1 MKKRPELN
9 YMNAIASLCVV
20 LIHVLSIAI
29 FQVER
34 TSWKGAAIYFPWRLS
49 AYVVPM
55 FLYTGALKM
64 ARQFADRTITPGSYW
79 TYCVGRVK
87 KIYLPYVLWVV
98 IYFFSFLQ
106 IGYVRG
112 EAGEFFQYLFTGTLS
127 SPFYYIILVMQFYF
141 LMPLWVW
148 MVRHVPAWLGM
159 TMGLLVTVCMQGFPQ
174 LLAGFGVEFAYT
186 DRVFAT
192 YLIFWMAGLYA
203 GKHYE
208 AFQQSLQKRCV
219 KPICAV
225 LVLLC
230 AWLGYLQY
238 CGTAVPFHMDNVK
251 MMADLLSIGLLHSIC
266 ISLTRAP
273 AKIQHTL
280 QGLAGASFFL
290 YLSHCLFL
298 TLGTAWLQ
306 GRGVTDLSLLLSAR
320 ALVCYTAPFLVWFVY
335 SRTLS
340 RTKWGRGLL
349 G

>member
-34 TSWKGAAIYFPWRLS
+34 TSWQGMLIYLPWRLS

-64 ARQFADRTITPGSYW
+64 AQQFSEKIITPGSYGR
-79 TYCVGRVK
+79 YCVGRVK
-87 KIYLPYVLWVV
+87 KIYLPYAIWVV
-98 IYFFSFLQ
+98 IYYLSFLR
-106 IGYVRG
+106 IGFVRG
-112 EAGEFFQYLFTGTLS
+112 EVGEFFHYLFTGTLA

-159 TMGLLVTVCMQGFPQ
+159 AVALLVTFCMQGFPQ
-174 LLAGFGVEFAYT
+174 LLAQFGVDFLYT

-192 YLIFWMAGLYA
+192 YLIFWVAGLYA
-203 GKHYE
+203 GKDYE
-208 AFQQSLQKRCV
+208 RTCEGLRGRGIQFT
-219 KPICAV
+219 CAV
-225 LVLLC
+225 LVVLC
-230 AWLGYLQY
+230 AVLGYLQY
-238 CGTAVPFHMDNVK
+238 AYSFAPFNLNNVK
-251 MMADLLSIGLLHSIC
+251 MVADLLSICLLHALC
-266 ISLTRAP
+266 LSLTRGP
-273 AKIQHTL
+273 GKVQRIL
-280 QGLAGASFFL
+280 QALYGTSFFL
-290 YLSHCLFL
+290 YLSHCLGM
-298 TLGTAWLQ
+298 TLVTNTCQGNGITA
-306 GRGVTDLSLLLSAR
+306 LSTLLPIRL
-320 ALVCYTAPFLVWFVY
+320 LVCYTVPFLLYFLY
-335 SRTLS
+335 SHTLA

>member
-20 LIHVLSIAI
+20 LIHIFSIAI

-34 TSWKGAAIYFPWRLS
+34 TAWEGALIYFPWRLS

-55 FLYTGALKM
+55 FFYTGALKM
-64 ARQFADRTITPGSYW
+64 SRQFETREVTLPSYLH
-79 TYCVGRVK
+79 YCVGRVK
-87 KIYLPYVLWVV
+87 KIYLPYVLWSV
-98 IYFFSFLQ
+98 IYFFCFIQ

-112 EAGEFFQYLFTGTLS
+112 EVGEFFHYLFTGDLS
-127 SPFYYIILVMQFYF
+127 APFYYIILVMQFYF

-148 MVRHVPAWLGM
+148 MIRHIPAWLGISIGM
-159 TMGLLVTVCMQGFPQ
+159 LVTMCMRGLPQ
-174 LLAGFGVEFAYT
+174 LLTHFGVEFAYT
-186 DRVFAT
+186 GRIFAN

-203 GKHYE
+203 GKHYDSFRKTLE
-208 AFQQSLQKRCV
+208 NRWV

-225 LVLLC
+225 LVLVC
-230 AWLGYLQY
+230 AGLGYLQY
-238 CGTAVPFHMDNVK
+238 AFDFEPFLLDDVK

-266 ISLTRAP
+266 ISLTRAS
-273 AKIQHTL
+273 AKIQNTL
-280 QGLAGASFFL
+280 QTMASASFFL
-290 YLSHCLFL
+290 YLTHCLFL
-298 TLGTAWLQ
+298 TLATNFMQ
-306 GRGVTDLSLLLSAR
+306 GHGIASLSILLPAR
-320 ALVCYTAPFLVWFVY
+320 ALVCYTVPYLLWFVY

>member
-1 MKKRPELN
+1 MKRRPELN

-20 LIHVLSIAI
+20 LIHVLSAAI

-34 TSWKGAAIYFPWRLS
+34 TSWQGAAVYFPWRLS

-55 FLYTGALKM
+55 FLYTGALKL
-64 ARQFADRTITPGSYW
+64 ARQFEHRTITPGSYL
-79 TYCVGRVK
+79 TYCVGRVR

-112 EAGEFFQYLFTGTLS
+112 EAGEFFNYLVTGTLS

-141 LMPLWVW
+141 LMPLWIW
-148 MVRHVPAWLGM
+148 MVRHVPAWLGLLV
-159 TMGLLVTVCMQGFPQ
+159 GLLVTVCMQGFPQ
-174 LLAGFGVEFAYT
+174 LLARFGVEFPYT

-208 AFQQSLQKRCV
+208 NFRQTLEHRCV

-230 AWLGYLQY
+230 AGLGYLQY
-238 CGTAVPFHMDNVK
+238 AYGFAPFQMDQVK
-251 MMADLLSIGLLHSIC
+251 MTADLLSIALLHSIC
-266 ISLTRAP
+266 ISLTRAG
-273 AKIQHTL
+273 AKVQGGL
-280 QGLAGASFFL
+280 QALYSASFFL

-298 TLGTAWLQ
+298 TLATGFMQ
-306 GRGVTDLSLLLSAR
+306 GHGVAALSILLPVR
-320 ALVCYTAPFLVWFVY
+320 ALVCYTVPFFLWLMY